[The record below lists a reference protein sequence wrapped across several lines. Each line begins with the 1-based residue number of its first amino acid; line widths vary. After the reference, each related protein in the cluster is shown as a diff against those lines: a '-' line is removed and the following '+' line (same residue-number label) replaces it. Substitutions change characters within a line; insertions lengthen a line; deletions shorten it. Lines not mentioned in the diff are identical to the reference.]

1 MNLFPKAPLPSNEA
15 DRLKALRSY
24 DILESG
30 QEKNLDEL
38 AELASYICGTPI
50 GLINFIDE
58 ERQHEKSAIG
68 MPRGSRPREDSV
80 CQYTILQDDILEIR
94 NLAKNDIF
102 KFNPLVREDPNFRFY
117 AGMPLSTTEG
127 YHVGALCVIDT
138 KPGKLNAKQKKAL
151 RTIAKQVMTQL
162 EMRKLNANLK
172 KEVENLLEERF
183 QETKDRL
190 TSKELE
196 ANLLQKSI
204 DKANATIKF
213 DLNGKIL
220 SANKLFCKMMEYQPK
235 ELIGK
240 DHSLLIPKNELDE
253 THKKYWEKLRQ
264 GVYHRG
270 KFIRIT
276 KNGNKKWIEANYNP
290 IFDEQGKLVSIL
302 NISHDITN
310 EVQYQKDLEKSK
322 LVAEKALEAN
332 DKFLSNMSH
341 EIRTPLNAI
350 IGFSDILK
358 NEKLNDTQTDH
369 VNTIL
374 QAGKNLL
381 SIVNDILDLSKI
393 ESCEFALENSPFS
406 PAHVIK
412 SVDKMLRE
420 KAEEK
425 NILLESNIEDNVPKL
440 LSGDEFRLSQII
452 INLVSNAIKFTSEGF
467 VKISASAELLD
478 EENCTLNIH
487 VQDSGIGIPK
497 HKQKMIYE
505 RFTQADTDTT
515 RKYGGTG
522 LGLNIVKLLT
532 KNFNGDLSMKSKVGK
547 GSVFSVS
554 IPFKIE
560 HESQENEQEANQK
573 QDLLTGRI
581 LMFEDNFL
589 NQKLGQKIL
598 SDLGHEL
605 TIVSNGEE
613 GVEWLKH
620 NDADLILMDLQMPK
634 MDGYQATSIIR
645 KDLELDLPI
654 IAMTAHSLGQEKTKC
669 IQHGMSDYLSKPFKL
684 EDLSR
689 KIQTALSGQKK
700 TSLKT
705 KFNTQ
710 NNKKIYDLKQ
720 LESIASGDKE
730 FMREMLDTFVKVT
743 PEDLAKIQDAIDD
756 KDHESIAKLSHKLK
770 SSYNLINYKNIFLVK
785 KLEEMGKKSEAVE
798 TITSVFEK
806 LNSETTGIIQ
816 DMNKD
821 LN

>member
-1 MNLFPKAPLPSNEA
+1 MNLFPKAPLPSNEV

-24 DILESG
+24 NILESG

-38 AELASYICGTPI
+38 AKLASYICGTPI

-58 ERQHEKSAIG
+58 ERQYEKSAVG

-80 CQYTILQDDILEIR
+80 CQYTILQDDILEIQ

-102 KFNPLVREDPNFRFY
+102 KFNPLIREDPNFRFY
-117 AGMPLSTTEG
+117 AGMPLSTAEG

-138 KPGKLNAKQKKAL
+138 KPGKLNAEQKKAL

-162 EMRKLNANLK
+162 EMRKLNTNLK
-172 KEVENLLEERF
+172 REVEHLLGERF
-183 QETKDRL
+183 QETKDKL

-220 SANKLFCKMMEYQPK
+220 SANKLFCKMMGYQPK
-235 ELIGK
+235 ELIGQ
-240 DHSLLIPKNELDE
+240 DHSLLISKDELKE
-253 THKKYWEKLRQ
+253 THEKYWEKLRQ

-358 NEKLNDTQTDH
+358 NEKLNDAQTDH

-393 ESCEFALENSPFS
+393 ESCEFALENNPFS

-412 SVDKMLRE
+412 SVEKMLRE

-425 NILLESNIEDNVPKL
+425 NILLESNIDKKIPKM

-467 VKISASAELLD
+467 VKISASAKLLD
-478 EENCTLNIH
+478 EENCTLNIR

-497 HKQKMIYE
+497 QKQKMIYE

-532 KNFNGDLSMKSKVGK
+532 ENFKGDLSIKSKLGE
-547 GSVFSVS
+547 GSLFSVS

-560 HESQENEQEANQK
+560 HELEDDKQEVNQK
-573 QDLLTGRI
+573 QEFLAGRI
-581 LMFEDNFL
+581 LMFEDNLL

-598 SDLGHEL
+598 TDLGHEL

-620 NDADLILMDLQMPK
+620 NEADLILMDLQMPK
-634 MDGYQATSIIR
+634 MDGYQATSVIR

-669 IQHGMSDYLSKPFKL
+669 IQHGMSDYLSKPFKP
-684 EDLSR
+684 EDLNR
-689 KIQTALSGQKK
+689 KIQAALSG
-700 TSLKT
+700 
-705 KFNTQ
+705 
-710 NNKKIYDLKQ
+710 I
-720 LESIASGDKE
+720 
-730 FMREMLDTFVKVT
+730 
-743 PEDLAKIQDAIDD
+743 
-756 KDHESIAKLSHKLK
+756 
-770 SSYNLINYKNIFLVK
+770 
-785 KLEEMGKKSEAVE
+785 KKSE
-798 TITSVFEK
+798 SV
-806 LNSETTGIIQ
+806 
-816 DMNKD
+816 
-821 LN
+821 